1 MSANHR
7 YASTLAT
14 EASPS
19 GSEAESAAEAAAG
32 VRWNESWG
40 QETAAC
46 ASGNSSSRQCLGAA
60 QSRAGLASAPC
71 HPPVLAAGMK
81 GRCHCV
87 GNAQADVQAGAA
99 SNKAALPYHQAEPAS
114 LRAHRRCSAKLQAH
128 MHPCKLPVTSPALK
142 SAHASRPAKKL
153 CAVSPVGED
162 ESRLLA
168 SLQRLDCKLVS
179 SPKHGSHFEPEQPQQ
194 AKQAQHAP
202 YNSGRVPSPAQH
214 SRLPAMLKPQ
224 CEEETH
230 QAEPP
235 PGTPTVQAGPNA
247 KLASR
252 KHFRRV
258 TDTTPAQADLQPRFS
273 DSAIARSVVSGG
285 DWARHMAGRT
295 AATQLRKGSRTGAAI
310 RGADPGS
317 IKADVSNSA
326 EQQALEQSLAKLDA
340 RLINLSARCTGRVDH
355 ALHIQPYNLAALH
368 LQLLTAPMHCNNAL
382 SKNSMLQQPM
392 LCHAGALQPMIS
404 NYCS

>member
-14 EASPS
+14 EASLS

-40 QETAAC
+40 QETPAC
-46 ASGNSSSRQCLGAA
+46 ASGNSSNRQGLGAA

-71 HPPVLAAGMK
+71 HPPDLAAGEK
-81 GRCHCV
+81 GRRHSQA
-87 GNAQADVQAGAA
+87 NAQADVQAGAA
-99 SNKAALPYHQAEPAS
+99 SNKAAHPYHQAKAAS
-114 LRAHRRCSAKLQAH
+114 PRAHRRRSAKLQAH
-128 MHPCKLPVTSPALK
+128 MHPCKLPVTPPELK

-162 ESRLLA
+162 DSRLLA

-179 SPKHGSHFEPEQPQQ
+179 SPKHSSRFEPEQPRQ

-202 YNSGRVPSPAQH
+202 YSSGRVPSPAQH
-214 SRLPAMLKPQ
+214 SRLPAMLKPVLPQ
-224 CEEETH
+224 CEEDTH
-230 QAEPP
+230 QAKAPT
-235 PGTPTVQAGPNA
+235 GTPVQADPNA
-247 KLASR
+247 KSASK

-273 DSAIARSVVSGG
+273 DSATARSVLSGG
-285 DWARHMAGRT
+285 DQAKRMAGRT
-295 AATQLRKGSRTGAAI
+295 AAAQLRKGSRTGASI
-310 RGADPGS
+310 RRADPGS

-326 EQQALEQSLAKLDA
+326 EQQALQQSLAKLDA
-340 RLINLSARCTGRVDH
+340 RLINLSAGCTGRVDH
-355 ALHIQPYNLAALH
+355 ALHI
-368 LQLLTAPMHCNNAL
+368 
-382 SKNSMLQQPM
+382 
-392 LCHAGALQPMIS
+392 
-404 NYCS
+404 